1 MEGVILFADD
11 HIFEVGRIENALF
24 QKFNNEGNFSIL
36 PINNLNNLEKTVTS
50 ISTYK
55 ALILDWNFERNI
67 EGDEGYDD
75 LVVPD
80 ETPLEFLK
88 SNKVYSLVYVY
99 SQANISQEIKD
110 ELQALYPG
118 KIFFETKNAGNEAN
132 TEYEKIIAGIS
143 QFENNNKHLNVPFI
157 WSQSINKS
165 SQEIFSELEKA
176 DPNWLKEIYTTA
188 QNDGTEPNTEVISV
202 FHHLLNESIIQNKP
216 LLNAIDANAAEEDI
230 VVGDKEE
237 SLAKLYNRIYYTKLK
252 DGAPL
257 MTGDIFKFSEE
268 EYAILFTPEC
278 DINTKKE
285 KTLEFLVFQKNNYI
299 EFLKSKREYER
310 GNYEDIKSKGYKN
323 DAQGNPTKE
332 LKGKLRELI
341 KDFNNGDIKN
351 HLLPSFPFD
360 NGIYN
365 LSALI
370 DFETAFVVKAK
381 ADFEEKRSGYK
392 LNSPYIYQLRQRY
405 LAYIGRVGV
414 PAIPQSLRLYNLK

>member
-11 HIFEVGRIENALF
+11 HIFEAGRIENALF

-36 PINNLNNLEKTVTS
+36 AINNLNNLEKTITS

-67 EGDEGYDD
+67 EGAEEDG
-75 LVVPD
+75 LVIPD

-99 SQANISQEIKD
+99 SQANISQEVKD
-110 ELQALYPG
+110 ELQSLYPG
-118 KIFFETKNAGNEAN
+118 KIFFETKNADNEAN
-132 TEYEKIIAGIS
+132 IEYEKIITGIS
-143 QFENNNKHLNVPFI
+143 RFESNNKHLNVPFI
-157 WSQSINKS
+157 WSQAINKS
-165 SQEIFSELEKA
+165 SQEIFSELEQA

-202 FHHLLNESIIQNKP
+202 FHHLLSESIIQNKP
-216 LLNAIDANAAEEDI
+216 LLNAIDANTTDEDI

-252 DGAPL
+252 DDAPL

-268 EYAILFTPEC
+268 DYAILFTPEC
-278 DINTKKE
+278 DVNTKKE
-285 KTLEFLVFQKNNYI
+285 KALEFLVFQKNNYI
-299 EFLKSKREYER
+299 EFLKSKREYEK
-310 GNYEDIKSKGYKN
+310 GNYEDIKSKGYRN

>member
-188 QNDGTEPNTEVISV
+188 QNDGTEPNTE
-202 FHHLLNESIIQNKP
+202 
-216 LLNAIDANAAEEDI
+216 
-230 VVGDKEE
+230 
-237 SLAKLYNRIYYTKLK
+237 
-252 DGAPL
+252 
-257 MTGDIFKFSEE
+257 
-268 EYAILFTPEC
+268 
-278 DINTKKE
+278 
-285 KTLEFLVFQKNNYI
+285 
-299 EFLKSKREYER
+299 
-310 GNYEDIKSKGYKN
+310 
-323 DAQGNPTKE
+323 
-332 LKGKLRELI
+332 
-341 KDFNNGDIKN
+341 
-351 HLLPSFPFD
+351 
-360 NGIYN
+360 
-365 LSALI
+365 
-370 DFETAFVVKAK
+370 
-381 ADFEEKRSGYK
+381 
-392 LNSPYIYQLRQRY
+392 
-405 LAYIGRVGV
+405 
-414 PAIPQSLRLYNLK
+414 

>member
-11 HIFEVGRIENALF
+11 HIFEAGRIENALF
-24 QKFNNEGNFSIL
+24 HKFNNEGNFSIL

-67 EGDEGYDD
+67 EGDEEDG
-75 LVVPD
+75 LVIPD

-110 ELQALYPG
+110 ELQTLYPG

-132 TEYEKIIAGIS
+132 IEYDKIIAGIN
-143 QFENNNKHLNVPFI
+143 QFDTDNKHLNVPFI
-157 WSQSINKS
+157 WSQAINKS
-165 SQEIFSELEKA
+165 SQEIFLELEHA
-176 DPNWLKEIYTTA
+176 DSNWLKEIYTTA

-216 LLNAIDANAAEEDI
+216 LLNAIDADAAEEVI
-230 VVGDKEE
+230 EVGDKEE
-237 SLAKLYNRIYYTKLK
+237 SLANLYNRIYYTKLI
-252 DGAPL
+252 DDAPL
-257 MTGDIFKFSEE
+257 MTGDIFKFGEQ

-285 KTLEFLVFQKNNYI
+285 KALEFLVFQKNNYT
-299 EFLKSKREYER
+299 EFLKNKREYEK

-351 HLLPSFPFD
+351 HLLPSFPFE

-370 DFETAFVVKAK
+370 DFETAFIVKTK
-381 ADFEEKRSGYK
+381 ADFDGKRSRYK

>member
-11 HIFEVGRIENALF
+11 HIFEAGRIENALF
-24 QKFNNEGNFSIL
+24 HKFNNEGNFSIL

-67 EGDEGYDD
+67 EGDEEDG
-75 LVVPD
+75 LVIPD

-110 ELQALYPG
+110 ELQTLYPG

-132 TEYEKIIAGIS
+132 IEYDKIIAGIN
-143 QFENNNKHLNVPFI
+143 QFDTDNKHLNVPFI
-157 WSQSINKS
+157 WSQAINKS
-165 SQEIFSELEKA
+165 SQEIFLELEHA
-176 DPNWLKEIYTTA
+176 DSNWLKEIYTTA

-216 LLNAIDANAAEEDI
+216 LLNAIDADAAEEVI
-230 VVGDKEE
+230 EVGDKEE
-237 SLAKLYNRIYYTKLK
+237 SLANLYNRIYYTKLI
-252 DGAPL
+252 DDAPL
-257 MTGDIFKFSEE
+257 MTGDIFKFSEQ

-285 KTLEFLVFQKNNYI
+285 KALEFLVFQKNNYT
-299 EFLKSKREYER
+299 EFLKNKREYEK

-351 HLLPSFPFD
+351 HLLPSFPFE

-370 DFETAFVVKAK
+370 DFETAFIVKTK
-381 ADFEEKRSGYK
+381 ADFDGKRSRYK